1 MNDKSRYLGSVLA
14 TMKQLSL
21 AALAAVFL
29 VALPVASNAQETSA
43 DMRGMVTDESGNPVP
58 SAAVT
63 IRNDST
69 GLTRSTTSAA
79 DGGYVIRNLPVGQEV
94 YSMTV
99 DGEGFAS
106 ARRSGVSIILGG
118 TATQDFALSTTGE
131 MEEIL
136 VFGTQQSVSQVAV
149 GPTASFGL
157 EALQA
162 APAINRNIA
171 DVLRIDPRIHVDESR
186 GGINAV
192 QFEVPFQPT
201 NRRTTLSASF
211 DVYYQHLL
219 GTFQER
225 HGSSNGPTRLRAF
238 VPANCNSCPNG
249 LRTFTWHHDDWSS
262 SVYERCFGDVTG

>member
-162 APAINRNIA
+162 APAR
-171 DVLRIDPRIHVDESR
+171 H
-186 GGINAV
+186 
-192 QFEVPFQPT
+192 QPT
-201 NRRTTLSASF
+201 GQRHQRQQEPHPGRAETHPLTSSATRSHVARITRSASIKTKAAQAR
-211 DVYYQHLL
+211 YWNKGQIS
-219 GTFQER
+219 Q
-225 HGSSNGPTRLRAF
+225 
-238 VPANCNSCPNG
+238 
-249 LRTFTWHHDDWSS
+249 
-262 SVYERCFGDVTG
+262 